1 MKNHK
6 KAKIFCET
14 TIYTE
19 EGVKER
25 LQSTVKK
32 EIENANELN
41 TSLKRL
47 MEKFGED
54 FGVKEPK
61 EAIGILET
69 IYESLGFRNIQHYIN
84 DSKNLGFEWKNTNRQ
99 DLFDEVFNSM
109 YITATQEDNKDLLKH
124 LNTYKEYITNHDIA
138 KELYE
143 QTDTNKEYW
152 FMVVDKIHKA
162 PNHYPLKGLMEELGI
177 SFAHSVPEKAVSI
190 LEAIYEALN
199 TEKDFIEQNQLN
211 SKEKNESLDMDNKLS
226 IDALF
231 SEAFYNMYEMA
242 EHRNNEDLL
251 QALEEYYPP
260 VDIGA
265 AGDTGYTGDIL

>member
-6 KAKIFCET
+6 KAKEFCKT
-14 TIYTE
+14 VIYKE
-19 EGVKER
+19 AVDKER
-25 LQSTVKK
+25 LQNTVKT
-32 EIENANELN
+32 EIENANISN
-41 TSLKRL
+41 TSLKKL

-54 FGVKEPK
+54 FGAKEPK

-69 IYESLGFRNIQHYIN
+69 IYESLMLRNIQHYIN
-84 DSKNLGFEWKNTNRQ
+84 DSENLGFEWKNTNVD
-99 DLFDEVFNSM
+99 DLFDEAFNSM
-109 YITATQEDNKDLLKH
+109 YRTATQKDNKSLLKH
-124 LNTYKEYITNHDIA
+124 LNTYQEYITNHDIA

-143 QTDTNKEYW
+143 QTDPDKEYW
-152 FMVVDKIHKA
+152 CMVVDKIHKA
-162 PNHYPLKGLMEELGI
+162 PNHYSLKGLVAELGT

-211 SKEKNESLDMDNKLS
+211 SKEKNKSLDMDDKLS

-242 EHRNNEDLL
+242 ERRNNEDLL
-251 QALEEYYPP
+251 QGLEEYYPP
-260 VDIGA
+260 VEHI
-265 AGDTGYTGDIL
+265 GDTGDIS

>member
-14 TIYTE
+14 VIY
-19 EGVKER
+19 KEAGAKEK
-25 LQSTVKK
+25 LQNTVKK

-41 TSLKRL
+41 TSLKQL

-54 FGVKEPK
+54 FGVKAPK
-61 EAIGILET
+61 VAIGILET
-69 IYESLGFRNIQHYIN
+69 IYESLGTRSIQNYID
-84 DSKNLGFEWKNTNRQ
+84 DSENLGFEWKGTNRQ
-99 DLFDEVFNSM
+99 NLFDEAFNSM
-109 YITATQEDNKDLLKH
+109 YRTAIQKNNENLLAY
-124 LNTYKEYITNHDIA
+124 LNTYKEYITNHDMA

-143 QTDTNKEYW
+143 QTDPNKEYW

-162 PNHYPLKGLMEELGI
+162 PNHYSLKGLMTEIGK

-190 LEAIYEALN
+190 LEAIYEALD

-211 SKEKNESLDMDNKLS
+211 SKEKNKSLDEEDKLS

-242 EHRNNEDLL
+242 ERRNNEDLL
-251 QALEEYYPP
+251 QGLEEHYPP
-260 VDIGA
+260 VQHIGD
-265 AGDTGYTGDIL
+265 AGDIS